1 MRRRPPRSTRTY
13 TLLPYT
19 TLFRSQGATA
29 FVSGTGSS
37 FSTTG
42 LLSVGTTTGNGI
54 LTVADGAHVIAGGGL
69 SIAEDAGTSGV
80 VNIGG
85 AAGDPAAAAGVI
97 DGSIAFGPRSA
108 EPRVGKGWVST
119 CSSRWSTYL

>member
-85 AAGDPAAAAGVI
+85 AAGDAAAAAGVI
-97 DGSIAFGPRSA
+97 DGAIALDR
-108 EPRVGKGWVST
+108 KST
-119 CSSRWSTYL
+119 RLNSSH